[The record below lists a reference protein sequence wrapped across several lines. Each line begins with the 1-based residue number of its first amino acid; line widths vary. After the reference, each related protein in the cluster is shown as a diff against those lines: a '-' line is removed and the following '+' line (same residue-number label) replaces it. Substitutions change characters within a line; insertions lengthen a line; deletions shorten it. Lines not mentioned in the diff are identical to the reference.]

1 MKPQLLVAFGAGLLV
16 GCAPTLA
23 PHTPYLPALRDQ
35 GQVEARLSTGLGGS
49 QLQLGYQLSNR
60 LVLHTELLSA
70 GRPVTAKGFYSAG
83 LGAGYY
89 YLSPNGRWR
98 VGTHAGLAYGS
109 GTSGSSSCFE
119 CGGVGFGSE
128 YAVRYTYAYVQPT
141 VLLEDGQR
149 TWGLA
154 LRLGQTYYHQL
165 REVRTDNATGQAQLF
180 DYVGHRSTFVQPTF
194 QYSHQI
200 QRWLVVSGTF
210 GAQGFLGSPRRVN
223 YVSPFVAQAGLHF
236 VISTRAAARP

>member
-1 MKPQLLVAFGAGLLV
+1 MRLQILLAFGTGLLV

-23 PHTPYLPALRDQ
+23 PHTPYLPVLRDQ
-35 GQVEARLSTGLGGS
+35 GRAEARLSTGIGGS
-49 QLQLGYQLSNR
+49 QLQLGYQLTNQ

-70 GRPVTAKGFYSAG
+70 GRPITAKGFYSAG

-98 VGTHAGLAYGS
+98 LGTHAGLAYGR

-119 CGGVGFGSE
+119 CGGSGIGSE
-128 YAVRYTYAYVQPT
+128 YAVRYTYGYVQPT
-141 VLLEDGQR
+141 VLLLEDEQR
-149 TWGLA
+149 TWGFA

-165 REVRTDNATGQAQLF
+165 QAVRTDNVTGQKQILN
-180 DYVGHRSTFVQPTF
+180 YPGHRSTFVQPTF

-200 QRWLVVSGTF
+200 RHWLVISGAI
-210 GAQGFLGSPRRVN
+210 GAQSFLGSPRALNNMNSAV
-223 YVSPFVAQAGLHF
+223 VQAGLHF
-236 VISTRAAARP
+236 VISKQAAHH